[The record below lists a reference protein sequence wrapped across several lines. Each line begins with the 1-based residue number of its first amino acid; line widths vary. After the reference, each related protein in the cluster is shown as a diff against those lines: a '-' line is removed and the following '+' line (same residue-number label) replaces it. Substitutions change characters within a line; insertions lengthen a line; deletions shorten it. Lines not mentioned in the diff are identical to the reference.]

1 MNTSPTIMVIVHGL
15 APRCEAASSTD
26 IGTRRKVNQDR
37 FLVRDDFG
45 LYAVADG
52 MGGHLGGEIAAQ
64 MCVDT
69 IEEQICNKDLRGD
82 TKMKLVQALQAANE
96 RVYEASISDP
106 KLSGMGTTATC
117 LSVTAHGAVI
127 AQVGDSRAY
136 FVSQSGIWQ
145 LTKDHSVV
153 AEKLRAG
160 LITREQVK
168 TDSSRNVITRSVGIE
183 PILRVETFEMQIRSG
198 DFFLLCSDGVSGA
211 LDDPQILAILQP
223 NPMNAS
229 SLQETLDRLVA
240 EATRAS
246 GDDNATA
253 VLVRIASETR

>member
-1 MNTSPTIMVIVHGL
+1 MNPSLTIMVIVPGL
-15 APRCEAASSTD
+15 LPRCEAAASTD

-37 FLVRDDFG
+37 YLVRDDFG
-45 LYAVADG
+45 LYVVADG
-52 MGGHLGGEIAAQ
+52 MGGHLGGETAAQ

-69 IEEQICNKDLRGD
+69 IEDRVCTEDPKTDAKTR
-82 TKMKLVQALQAANE
+82 LVQALQAANE
-96 RVYEASISDP
+96 RVYEASIQDLA
-106 KLSGMGTTATC
+106 LSGMGTTATC
-117 LSVTAHGAVI
+117 LILNSHGAVV

-136 FVSQSGIWQ
+136 FLSQSGLWQ

-160 LITREQVK
+160 LITRDQLK

-183 PILRVETFEMQIRSG
+183 PVLRVETFEMPIRGG

-211 LDDPQILAILQP
+211 LDDPEILAILQP
-223 NPMNAS
+223 KQMNACP
-229 SLQETLDRLVA
+229 LQETVDRLVA
-240 EATRAS
+240 KATKAS

-253 VLVRIASETR
+253 ILICIKGDDR